1 MASYPPPTDNF
12 PIFDSLAFL
21 EPLNAT
27 ITLAEADAKYLARQ
41 DIAISVA
48 QTTSFSDN
56 ITIGNSLLDYIP
68 AQGLQIKP
76 TVNSESI
83 FLRVLDGGSNTVQR
97 IECNQTHTHLY
108 DHTRLTE
115 SATPTNYTSLQ
126 QTGTVL
132 DIYNTV
138 SSGSINFR
146 TESSVGTAVTPLTI
160 TQQKVTITPS
170 IVATGLN
177 GLINESAYFGRND
190 TTANI
195 FGGTLGYIRH
205 PIGWTIKASKA
216 VATWTS
222 GVAFDVIATGTANT
236 EFTALSNG
244 VWKFGCCFNNTT
256 SLGTSSF
263 LVGAWGT
270 PVGGTILNGN
280 GATTSPY
287 NQATIL
293 MIESASATA
302 LTNFGFVMPEATIQ
316 MTGNGTTNIQLWC
329 YAQFTVQPTYTFNI
343 WATKIA

>member
-21 EPLNAT
+21 TPLNAT
-27 ITLAEADAKYLARQ
+27 ITVAEADTKYLARQ
-41 DIAISVA
+41 DIAVSVA

-76 TVNSESI
+76 TVNSEAVFI
-83 FLRVLDGGSNTVQR
+83 RTLDNGGNTIQR
-97 IECNQTHTHLY
+97 IECNETHTHLY
-108 DHTRLTE
+108 DTTRLTE
-115 SATPTNYTSLQ
+115 SATPANYSTLQ
-126 QTGTVL
+126 QSGSTL

-138 SSGSINFR
+138 SNGFINFR
-146 TESSVGTAVTPLTI
+146 VESSVGSVVTPLII
-160 TQQKVTITPS
+160 TQPKVTISPS
-170 IVATGLN
+170 TIAVGTN
-177 GLINESAYFGRND
+177 GLVLNSAFFGRND

-195 FGGTLGYIRH
+195 FGGVLGYTRH
-205 PIGWTIKASKA
+205 PIGWTIKVSKA

-244 VWKFGCCFNNTT
+244 VWKFGCCFNNTA

-263 LVGAWGT
+263 LVSAWGT
-270 PVGGTILNGN
+270 PTGGTILNGN
-280 GATTSPY
+280 PATTSPY
-287 NQATIL
+287 NQATVL
-293 MIESASATA
+293 MTESASATA

-316 MTGNGTTNIQLWC
+316 MTGSGVTNIQLWC

-343 WATKIA
+343 FATKIG